1 MSDQR
6 KAAIDPDKI
15 QDKALNSIS
24 AADFL
29 EALGNAGPAGAAV
42 FRAWPEKKKY
52 ELWAEPE
59 FNDGISV
66 GRLIERMTVKKKF
79 ELEKDPRPEIYKD
92 ITSEIPKRVGE
103 FEIPNLK
110 DFVVNP
116 AVLASLANSIAIQVA
131 QQLRDLGR

>member
-6 KAAIDPDKI
+6 KAAIDLDQI

-52 ELWAEPE
+52 ELWVEPE
-59 FNDGISV
+59 FNDGISI
-66 GRLIERMTVKKKF
+66 GRLIGRMTEKKKY
-79 ELEKDPRPEIYKD
+79 ELEKDPRPEIHKD
-92 ITSEIPKRVGE
+92 FTSEIPKHFGE

-110 DFVVNP
+110 DFIINP
-116 AVLASLANSIAIQVA
+116 AVLASLANSIAIQVT
-131 QQLRDLGR
+131 QQLRELGR